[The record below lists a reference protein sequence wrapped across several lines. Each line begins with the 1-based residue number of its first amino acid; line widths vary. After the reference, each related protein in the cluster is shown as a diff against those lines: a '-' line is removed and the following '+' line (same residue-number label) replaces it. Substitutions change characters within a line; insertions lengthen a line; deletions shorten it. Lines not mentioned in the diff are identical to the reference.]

1 MKTEEIKKQA
11 ENYAEKFRFIA
22 ETGGW
27 YQQKVD
33 DFTAGYEA
41 ALRQFTVMQ
50 QREQLFDFLR
60 WYSDHRKLDYSDSH
74 ILVMIEKY
82 QKSNNCA

>member
-1 MKTEEIKKQA
+1 MKHLKTPQELNEA
-11 ENYAEKFRFIA
+11 SENLNIS
-22 ETGGW
+22 
-27 YQQKVD
+27 D
-33 DFTAGYEA
+33 
-41 ALRQFTVMQ
+41 VMQ

-82 QKSNNCA
+82 QKSNNWA

>member
-1 MKTEEIKKQA
+1 MKHLKTPQELNEA
-11 ENYAEKFRFIA
+11 SENLNIS
-22 ETGGW
+22 
-27 YQQKVD
+27 D
-33 DFTAGYEA
+33 
-41 ALRQFTVMQ
+41 VMQ

>member
-1 MKTEEIKKQA
+1 MNRDEFNKLFDEHFIDECDEVYDAKKEIVEYA
-11 ENYAEKFRFIA
+11 ENVVKLFAIS
-22 ETGGW
+22 
-27 YQQKVD
+27 D
-33 DFTAGYEA
+33 
-41 ALRQFTVMQ
+41 VMQ

>member
-1 MKTEEIKKQA
+1 MSNEKLSNEAHKPPLRKTA
-11 ENYAEKFRFIA
+11 
-22 ETGGW
+22 
-27 YQQKVD
+27 
-33 DFTAGYEA
+33 
-41 ALRQFTVMQ
+41 VMQ

-60 WYSDHRKLDYSDSH
+60 WYSDERKLNFSDSH